1 MAFVFVNRGTESRA
15 GFKKFIEIS
24 FLPVDFFLFSFLDIN
39 ARGMEIKFFQPLE
52 ISYVK
57 DSQEWHRIGHL

>member
-1 MAFVFVNRGTESRA
+1 MFLNRGAESKT

-24 FLPVDFFLFSFLDIN
+24 FLPVDFFLSSFVYIN

-52 ISYVK
+52 ISHMK